1 MEFSVTV
8 KFKDTQYHLSPN
20 ILNQISPKQHWQEQ
34 WAEVS
39 RKGRNQN
46 NTIRSLLAHSSLY
59 CWDRPGPLRC
69 PQNKGRTSQHIISR
83 FLNLEESTQQVA
95 SATLRRISLR
105 PLWIGLV
112 LVTVST
118 VVFRVVYPSKYIQSE
133 AINIYMYITDTG
145 CTRVYNR
152 WANRRAFRV
161 GCVIIWYWA
170 SHFKK
175 HASCFLSSQYLE
187 E

>member
-1 MEFSVTV
+1 MIEKS
-8 KFKDTQYHLSPN
+8 KDTQYHLIPN
-20 ILNQISPKQHWQEQ
+20 FLNQISPKQHWREQ

-39 RKGRNQN
+39 RKRSNQN
-46 NTIRSLLAHSSLY
+46 NTTRSLLAPSSLY
-59 CWDRPGPLRC
+59 CSDRPGPLRRL
-69 PQNKGRTSQHIISR
+69 QNKGRTSQYIISR
-83 FLNLEESTQQVA
+83 FLNLEESTRQVA
-95 SATLRRISLR
+95 SATLKRISLR

-118 VVFRVVYPSKYIQSE
+118 VVFRVVYPSKYIQAE

-145 CTRVYNR
+145 YTCVYNQ

-175 HASCFLSSQYLE
+175 DASCSASLAHSI
-187 E
+187 